1 MGPIM
6 HIALRLELQIQ
17 CWIIRKKQIGR
28 CILAGVAMRKSFLKT
43 RYIGIHVCRTLLIRG
58 TLPLGGREE
67 QCDSKELRRNNLI
80 LIAISQEGVEAIE
93 L

>member
-1 MGPIM
+1 MLDHSQKANWPLHFGRGS
-6 HIALRLELQIQ
+6 HAE
-17 CWIIRKKQIGR
+17 IISESE
-28 CILAGVAMRKSFLKT
+28 VH
-43 RYIGIHVCRTLLIRG
+43 IHVWRTLLIRD
-58 TLPLGGREE
+58 TLPLGGSEE